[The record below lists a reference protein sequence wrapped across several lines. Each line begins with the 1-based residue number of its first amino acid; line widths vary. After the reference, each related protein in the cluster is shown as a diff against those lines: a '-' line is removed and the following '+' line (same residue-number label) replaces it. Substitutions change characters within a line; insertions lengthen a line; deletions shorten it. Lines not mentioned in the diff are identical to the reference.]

1 MSGHFGKCSLN
12 ASHQGS
18 ITEHETNPL
27 WRKKSVLQE
36 KKKNEISAQ
45 SAASICSCEDGT
57 ISPSPLASIWPQITG
72 EMTRRAPG
80 GDGEARR
87 GISGVLRPPAERLR
101 GFNIGAL
108 GPR

>member
-1 MSGHFGKCSLN
+1 MKPTPYGEKRAFF
-12 ASHQGS
+12 
-18 ITEHETNPL
+18 
-27 WRKKSVLQE
+27 RK

-45 SAASICSCEDGT
+45 SAASICSREDGT